1 MHRRRLTAL
10 LTTALL
16 GAGALVAA
24 PFASAATSHSPH
36 PLDISQAG
44 HYLFV
49 ANVQSAGIKIA
60 EYDTSTGAYLR
71 TLPLSI
77 LGAYPNVPML
87 ATPTKFFIANDL
99 GNLAEYDNA
108 TGNLVRTY
116 QPPKALASI
125 NDFFGGNLFS
135 DGSTLYA
142 VTWHFGDVVEISLSS
157 GAVLGTTSTAWFGEL
172 GAAHAGVIFTSDPAA
187 TQITATSATTGRHLW
202 TTRWAPTGSN
212 SLFGVTSL
220 LVVKEGLLATAAS
233 TSGAPARVALINPAT
248 GAIERQISYTGKG
261 LVGPADSAYV
271 NGQVFIYNQI
281 LYQSASSV
289 TQIDPTT
296 MSVVRTIATPA
307 NANPTRFTLA
317 GTSALFVTNPSSVTE
332 YETSTGKLLA
342 TFN

>member
-1 MHRRRLTAL
+1 
-10 LTTALL
+10 
-16 GAGALVAA
+16 
-24 PFASAATSHSPH
+24 
-36 PLDISQAG
+36 
-44 HYLFV
+44 V

-99 GNLAEYDNA
+99 GNLDEYDNA

-116 QPPKALASI
+116 QPSKALASI
-125 NDFFGGNLFS
+125 NDFFGGTLFS

-142 VTWHFGDVVEISLSS
+142 VTDKRDVVEISLSS
-157 GAVLGTTSTAWFGEL
+157 GAVLGTMSTAFFGEL
-172 GAAHAGVIFTSDPAA
+172 CAAHAGVIFTSDPAA

-202 TTRWAPTGSN
+202 TTRWASTGSN